1 MSEKLRIILMI
12 LVIMMDLYSFYQIRH
27 GKMDLNHSL
36 LWITVSLILL
46 IIAAFPGIAVKLA
59 ALIGIE
65 LPINLMFL
73 AFSLF
78 SLVLSIYLTMLI
90 SKEGKTNRK
99 LVQQI
104 ALLEQR
110 VRELEGSEKEQES

>member
-12 LVIMMDLYSFYQIRH
+12 LVILMDLYSFFQIRH

-78 SLVLSIYLTMLI
+78 SLALSIYLTMLI
-90 SKEGKTNRK
+90 SKEGKTNRR